1 MVEIRN
7 QVLEGRQELD
17 GNTCYACEFRD
28 AMLVFRGVQ
37 QPGFS
42 NCRFTRSRFAFEGPA
57 ANTVHFLRGMLGRQS
72 GMRGFVTGMMPEIE
86 G

>member
-1 MVEIRN
+1 MADIRN

-17 GNTCYACEFRD
+17 GNTYYDCEFRD
-28 AMLVFRGVQ
+28 AVLVFKGVQ

-42 NCRFTRSRFAFEGPA
+42 NCRFTRSRFAFEANA
-57 ANTVHFLRGMLGRQS
+57 ATTVHFLRGMLGRQP
-72 GMRGFVTGMMPEIE
+72 GMRSFVTGMMPEIE